1 MPYVKAT
8 KSLIEKLL
16 EEQNEVHLLVHEKG
30 DNPNAPPTIYRSVD
44 TSITDISELENRIP
58 KLYKEFS
65 GHDNFN
71 IAVWVTEVWN
81 ISTRAYEPMP
91 KRVKDFLDEIEEVCS
106 KYNFDISHEDGHGAF
121 IIEECEGGGGLGYG
135 DPKINIK

>member
-1 MPYVKAT
+1 
-8 KSLIEKLL
+8 
-16 EEQNEVHLLVHEKG
+16 
-30 DNPNAPPTIYRSVD
+30 
-44 TSITDISELENRIP
+44 
-58 KLYKEFS
+58 
-65 GHDNFN
+65 
-71 IAVWVTEVWN
+71 
-81 ISTRAYEPMP
+81 MP